1 LKRIVD
7 EQDRGVP
14 LGETGELLVRGV
26 NVMKGYYKDGEAT
39 AKVIRNG
46 WLYTGDLAKMDEDG
60 YIYLTGRKKRMV
72 ITSGFNVY
80 PRKVEIVLSMHPAV
94 KEARVVGKLDML
106 RGKVV
111 KALIVRKN
119 GEGFGREVDPEA
131 LQDLS
136 FLLQGPRILE
146 FVREP

>member
-1 LKRIVD
+1 
-7 EQDRGVP
+7 
-14 LGETGELLVRGV
+14 
-26 NVMKGYYKDGEAT
+26 VMKGYYKDGEAT

-80 PRKVEIVLSMHPAV
+80 PREVEIVLSMHPAV
-94 KEARVVGKLDML
+94 KEAKVVGKLDMM
-106 RGKVV
+106 RGEVV

-119 GEGFGREVDPEA
+119 GEGFDEKSILRHCRTY
-131 LQDLS
+131 LS
-136 FLLQGPRILE
+136 SYKVPRILE
-146 FVREP
+146 FVESLD